1 MNQYQV
7 VIRACYYEVYEGKAD
22 SDEAFIELIQS
33 GLVDSSDAECVAWDV
48 EEVKEKTP

>member
-7 VIRACYYEVYEGKAD
+7 LVRAVYIEVYEGKAD

-33 GLVDSSDAECVAWDV
+33 GLVDPSDAECVHWDV
-48 EEVKEKTP
+48 EEVQEKTP

>member
-7 VIRACYYEVYEGKAD
+7 VIRASYLEVYEGKAD
-22 SDEAFIELIQS
+22 SGEAFMELIQS
-33 GLVDSSDAECVAWDV
+33 GLVDPSDAECVDWDV